1 MSDPMFEA
9 LKAGAVCH
17 QQIKEWLLH
26 DIDPEYRIVT
36 VPRCEGCP
44 GCKARALVREIEE
57 DNK

>member
-1 MSDPMFEA
+1 MFEA